1 MLSSI
6 VLSVTHNNNT
16 LLLSLTGFIEERYDA
31 QQDCAV
37 SNT

>member
-1 MLSSI
+1 MLSRI

-16 LLLSLTGFIEERYDA
+16 LLLSLTGFIKERYDA
-31 QQDCAV
+31 QQYCAV